1 MTGWVDWSRRRA
13 LGAIAAAAGAP
24 LAMSA
29 CAEAPAS
36 APRELVSINMAGA
49 EPPPPAAA
57 AIPGA
62 APGPLPQGDAGAL
75 LESAFDQALRMT
87 APIYLNGLG
96 PFPFVIDTGA
106 NRSVVSREVAQVC
119 GLAWDGSAPMH
130 GIAGEEPAPLVKVAR
145 LRVGQVLSANLRLP
159 VLPRSRL
166 GADGLLGVDML
177 HDRRI
182 RLDFKAAHFEITAS
196 DGATLA
202 RGSNSR
208 LADPN
213 GPVTVPAH
221 YRFGQLVIFDANAVG
236 RPVTAFLDSGSQITV
251 GNMAMRK
258 AILEA
263 RPDLSPRFIETELF
277 SATAQ
282 HAHAQL
288 ALLPDLRLGGQQITN
303 LVAAFADLHIFDLW
317 DLRAQPTILIG
328 VDVLRRFDQVVLDFG
343 RREVSFWPPRG
354 ARRVVGP

>member
-1 MTGWVDWSRRRA
+1 MAGDWSRRRA
-13 LGAIAAAAGAP
+13 LGAIAAAP
-24 LAMSA
+24 LAVSA
-29 CAEAPAS
+29 CAEDPAS
-36 APRELVSINMAGA
+36 APQELVSINMAQAGPPSQAAGA
-49 EPPPPAAA
+49 TPSPVPDTTP
-57 AIPGA
+57 IPEF
-62 APGPLPQGDAGAL
+62 DAGAL

-87 APIYLNGLG
+87 APIYVNGLG

-119 GLAWDGSAPMH
+119 GLPWGGAAPMH
-130 GIAGEEPAPLVKVAR
+130 GIAGVEQAPMVKVSR

-166 GADGLLGVDML
+166 GAEGLLGVDML
-177 HDRRI
+177 RDRRI
-182 RLDFKAAHFEITAS
+182 RLDFKASHFEITPS
-196 DGATLA
+196 EGATLA

-208 LADPN
+208 LNDPN

-236 RPVTAFLDSGSQITV
+236 RTVTAFLDSGSQITV

-263 RPDLSPRFIETELF
+263 RPDLSPRFVERELF

-282 HAHAQL
+282 QAHAEL

-317 DLRAQPTILIG
+317 DLRAQPTVLIG

-354 ARRVVGP
+354 AKRVVGP